1 MRSHGKFRCWNSNVF
16 YTKAAVYKRQ
26 AKQGVDFFIDKFW
39 DKKNTGW
46 AWVTDRKGNVLDNGK
61 LVYGQTF
68 AIYALAEYYM
78 ATGDERGIEYA
89 EKTFDAVSYTHL
101 FWYTT
106 TTQMM

>member
-1 MRSHGKFRCWNSNVF
+1 MAGKKKC
-16 YTKAAVYKRQ
+16 KEA

-89 EKTFDAVSYTHL
+89 EKPL
-101 FWYTT
+101 
-106 TTQMM
+106 ML